1 MWDLALLLV
10 AVNNIDLFDGI
21 SCSVQIIYHHQSKDS
36 RNASERPTMQKII
49 ESMAPFVQ
57 YPDRSGDME
66 VGFCLTQS
74 PILLT
79 NFTTSMYAL
88 KLGAVMIIFY
98 TIVDSARQRWVL
110 TEGSIGTQV

>member
-57 YPDRSGDME
+57 YPG
-66 VGFCLTQS
+66 Q
-74 PILLT
+74 
-79 NFTTSMYAL
+79 
-88 KLGAVMIIFY
+88 K
-98 TIVDSARQRWVL
+98 W
-110 TEGSIGTQV
+110 